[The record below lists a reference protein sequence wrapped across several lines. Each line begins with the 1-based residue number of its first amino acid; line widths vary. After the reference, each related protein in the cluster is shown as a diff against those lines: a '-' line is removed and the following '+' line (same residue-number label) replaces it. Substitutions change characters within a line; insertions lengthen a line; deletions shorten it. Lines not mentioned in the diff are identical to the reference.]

1 MRKICLLLSFILI
14 WCPSVYAAEIYYSTD
29 FKNES
34 INLNGVVDEA
44 KGNRLVGVKILDE
57 NEDVVFIQTIASDD
71 KGNIDEILKMPQDM
85 KSGEYKLSVSAVGLS
100 DPLVFPF
107 EYADSA
113 DAEKLLKDL
122 NAADNAKTLTET
134 LNSNISKFNLPGGF
148 YDKLSEG
155 TKEKI
160 GEEIFVGRPTGGYES
175 LNDIVKIL
183 KRETAIFSIGAS
195 STVDDIEKVLSAF
208 KDIFNITD
216 KNTNI
221 HLYKIYSGL
230 STSQKSIFDEVLLQ
244 TNPRNLTEF
253 YTDFDKA
260 VFLAVI
266 SSADEPQKITDAISQ
281 NGKTVGLDFTCY
293 NKCKPSTVALA
304 LLGNKYLTM
313 NELESAIK
321 KIYTNEDNN
330 TTNSGGNGGSGSSG
344 GTGGK
349 GGSITAPS
357 ISNNADNKLPS
368 EQRFSDL
375 AGVEW
380 AKDAIEYLADKDIV
394 SGDGDGT
401 FRPNDFI
408 TREEFVKMLVEAFGL
423 YNSDAKS
430 DFDDLGQNHW
440 AYLYV
445 SSAYESKIVK
455 GISET
460 EFGIGENITRQD
472 MAVMSANAVKS
483 LGIEM
488 SGDEKTFSDAGSIS
502 DYAIDAVQSM
512 AKVGIINGF
521 EDGSFAPF
529 AMATR
534 AQAAKILYGLLLF
547 KGA

>member
-44 KGNRLVGVKILDE
+44 KGNRLVGVKIIDE

-175 LNDIVKIL
+175 LNDIVTIL

-266 SSADEPQKITDAISQ
+266 SSADEPQKITDAIS
-281 NGKTVGLDFTCY
+281 
-293 NKCKPSTVALA
+293 
-304 LLGNKYLTM
+304 
-313 NELESAIK
+313 
-321 KIYTNEDNN
+321 
-330 TTNSGGNGGSGSSG
+330 
-344 GTGGK
+344 
-349 GGSITAPS
+349 
-357 ISNNADNKLPS
+357 
-368 EQRFSDL
+368 
-375 AGVEW
+375 
-380 AKDAIEYLADKDIV
+380 
-394 SGDGDGT
+394 
-401 FRPNDFI
+401 
-408 TREEFVKMLVEAFGL
+408 
-423 YNSDAKS
+423 
-430 DFDDLGQNHW
+430 
-440 AYLYV
+440 
-445 SSAYESKIVK
+445 
-455 GISET
+455 
-460 EFGIGENITRQD
+460 
-472 MAVMSANAVKS
+472 
-483 LGIEM
+483 
-488 SGDEKTFSDAGSIS
+488 
-502 DYAIDAVQSM
+502 
-512 AKVGIINGF
+512 
-521 EDGSFAPF
+521 
-529 AMATR
+529 
-534 AQAAKILYGLLLF
+534 
-547 KGA
+547 